1 NGHAGGRSTDAVT
14 HDADRRRRAEA
25 PPHFRERGDDVLVG
39 DAVEVEEAAFRAH
52 RAAERFAGEDAGVEH
67 PRARS
72 IVEQPD
78 VPAEAAQMHREP
90 AVRYEEGLAARV
102 AAVDEQYG
110 AVPDG

>member
-1 NGHAGGRSTDAVT
+1 
-14 HDADRRRRAEA
+14 
-25 PPHFRERGDDVLVG
+25 
-39 DAVEVEEAAFRAH
+39 
-52 RAAERFAGEDAGVEH
+52 EDAGVEH

-90 AVRYEEGLAARV
+90 AVRYEEGLAAGV

-110 AVPDG
+110 AVPDGGGAVAMPRPILEEPEQHGERFRRRADIEGHVLDVRGQLVEGAFGGLGHE